1 MNEPFFLY
9 FLFDFPMSGT
19 YITNDQ
25 NGLKTSEKFTYDSSE
40 GIVGE
45 GIGKKGITEQLKEV
59 LGDSDDMLYKISK
72 SGIYPVQR
80 KHENLPIEVNPIK
93 VNPIEKPIVNNV
105 QNLIKPR
112 RTHR

>member
-1 MNEPFFLY
+1 MNEPCFY
-9 FLFDFPMSGT
+9 ISFDSDGW
-19 YITNDQ
+19 YIYN
-25 NGLKTSEKFTYDSSE
+25 KRPEWSEASKKFTFDS
-40 GIVGE
+40 GE
-45 GIGKKGITEQLKEV
+45 GIMGEGIDSKRIAEQLKEV

-80 KHENLPIEVNPIK
+80 RHENLPIK

>member
-1 MNEPFFLY
+1 MNEPCFY
-9 FLFDFPMSGT
+9 ISFDSDEW
-19 YITNDQ
+19 YIYN
-25 NGLKTSEKFTYDSSE
+25 KRPEWSEASKKFTFDSDE
-40 GIVGE
+40 GIMGE
-45 GIGKKGITEQLKEV
+45 GIDSKRIAEQLKEV
-59 LGDSDDMLYKISK
+59 LGDSDDISK

-80 KHENLPIEVNPIK
+80 RHENLPIK

>member
-1 MNEPFFLY
+1 MNEPCFY
-9 FLFDFPMSGT
+9 ISFDW
-19 YITNDQ
+19 YIYN
-25 NGLKTSEKFTYDSSE
+25 KRPEWSEASKKFTFDSSE
-40 GIVGE
+40 GIMGR
-45 GIGKKGITEQLKEV
+45 GIDSERIAEQLKEV

-80 KHENLPIEVNPIK
+80 RHENLPIE

>member
-1 MNEPFFLY
+1 MNEPCFY
-9 FLFDFPMSGT
+9 ISFDSDDNKRPEW
-19 YITNDQ
+19 
-25 NGLKTSEKFTYDSSE
+25 SEASKKFTFDSSE
-40 GIVGE
+40 GIMGR
-45 GIGKKGITEQLKEV
+45 GIDSERIAEQLKEV

-80 KHENLPIEVNPIK
+80 RHENLPIE

>member
-1 MNEPFFLY
+1 MNEPCFY
-9 FLFDFPMSGT
+9 ISFDSDEW
-19 YITNDQ
+19 YIYN
-25 NGLKTSEKFTYDSSE
+25 KRPEWSEASKKFTFDR
-40 GIVGE
+40 GE
-45 GIGKKGITEQLKEV
+45 GIDSKRIAEQLKEV

-80 KHENLPIEVNPIK
+80 RHENLPIK
-93 VNPIEKPIVNNV
+93 VNPIEKPIVDNV

>member
-1 MNEPFFLY
+1 MIF
-9 FLFDFPMSGT
+9 S
-19 YITNDQ
+19 
-25 NGLKTSEKFTYDSSE
+25 K
-40 GIVGE
+40 
-45 GIGKKGITEQLKEV
+45 
-59 LGDSDDMLYKISK
+59 DDMLYKISK

-80 KHENLPIEVNPIK
+80 RHENLPIE

>member
-1 MNEPFFLY
+1 MEYKIFESSDTNVKKFVFEWGA
-9 FLFDFPMSGT
+9 SGVT
-19 YITNDQ
+19 
-25 NGLKTSEKFTYDSSE
+25 
-40 GIVGE
+40 
-45 GIGKKGITEQLKEV
+45 KKGIAEQLKEV

-80 KHENLPIEVNPIK
+80 RHENLPIE

>member
-1 MNEPFFLY
+1 MNEPCFY
-9 FLFDFPMSGT
+9 ISFDSDEW
-19 YITNDQ
+19 YIYN
-25 NGLKTSEKFTYDSSE
+25 KRPEWSEASKKFTFDSSE
-40 GIVGE
+40 GIMGR
-45 GIGKKGITEQLKEV
+45 GIDSERIAEQLKEV

-80 KHENLPIEVNPIK
+80 KHENLPIEVNLIE

>member
-1 MNEPFFLY
+1 MNEPCFY
-9 FLFDFPMSGT
+9 ISFDSDEW
-19 YITNDQ
+19 YIYN
-25 NGLKTSEKFTYDSSE
+25 KRPEWSEASKKFTFDS
-40 GIVGE
+40 GE
-45 GIGKKGITEQLKEV
+45 GIMGEGIDSKRIAEQLKEV

-80 KHENLPIEVNPIK
+80 RHENFPIK

>member
-1 MNEPFFLY
+1 MNEPCFY
-9 FLFDFPMSGT
+9 ISFDSDEW
-19 YITNDQ
+19 YIYN
-25 NGLKTSEKFTYDSSE
+25 KRPEWSEASKKFTFDSSE
-40 GIVGE
+40 GIMGR
-45 GIGKKGITEQLKEV
+45 GIDSERIAEQLKEV

-80 KHENLPIEVNPIK
+80 RHENLPIEVNPIK

>member
-1 MNEPFFLY
+1 
-9 FLFDFPMSGT
+9 
-19 YITNDQ
+19 
-25 NGLKTSEKFTYDSSE
+25 
-40 GIVGE
+40 
-45 GIGKKGITEQLKEV
+45 
-59 LGDSDDMLYKISK
+59 MLYKISK